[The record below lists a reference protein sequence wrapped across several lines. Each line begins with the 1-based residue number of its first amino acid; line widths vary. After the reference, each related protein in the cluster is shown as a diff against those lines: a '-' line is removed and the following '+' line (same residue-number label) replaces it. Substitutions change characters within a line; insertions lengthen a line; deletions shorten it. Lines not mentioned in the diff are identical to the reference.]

1 MFYICVKMFFLINFE
16 NKIFRINF
24 IYFLNLVGFNILN
37 ICYNL
42 IEIDLYV
49 FLMWLKLNKDIIF
62 YGFFVYEKWFFY
74 INV

>member
-1 MFYICVKMFFLINFE
+1 MLIYLMFYICVKMFFLINFE

-49 FLMWLKLNKDIIF
+49 FLM
-62 YGFFVYEKWFFY
+62 
-74 INV
+74 